1 MALWPSWPPLVRSAG
16 PLPHSRRTWCILG
29 DPARSGQ
36 PRRRSKSHAT
46 VGQELHEAHRR
57 AGRDLHRTGLGS
69 PVGWP
74 VRPPEPTGQL
84 KHAFPRM
91 RPANRRTPRPVD
103 RPSRGVRA
111 SDANGPGSSSRGR
124 LRRVALEK
132 RCRPS
137 SVTSRLAL
145 GEALLGLQQPVHHQQ
160 LAQQVIQGLHR
171 TAELAGASRPAGHL
185 HLGASGQAVSCA
197 HTSAMSTK

>member
-1 MALWPSWPPLVRSAG
+1 VEGHRDGPCATGGWHNSMALWPSWPPLVRSAG

-111 SDANGPGSSSRGR
+111 SDTNGPGSSSRGSLWRVHKRER
-124 LRRVALEK
+124 LPAVIRYADARAW
-132 RCRPS
+132 RGAPRPPAADAPPAACA
-137 SVTSRLAL
+137 VGHPGPGWRF
-145 GEALLGLQQPVHHQQ
+145 
-160 LAQQVIQGLHR
+160 
-171 TAELAGASRPAGHL
+171 ASLDR
-185 HLGASGQAVSCA
+185 
-197 HTSAMSTK
+197 